1 MLWSLF
7 EENTFSCL
15 FKKIFFIIIIIF
27 SFTCF
32 IAVYNQIPLWANQRL
47 SWLVASPL
55 VHPWPFGDWTSQRS
69 NKPLQ
74 FAVASL
80 WTVNPAPGTLVCL
93 ESLSHTFTLC
103 FFFFWRQLCT
113 THMMWHM
120 MCKWSHRSRFWQTAL
135 PLGGGLRERSGPLK
149 PQSLPNLK
157 IHYGWQSF
165 RQNPQIPWTNVSV
178 V

>member
-1 MLWSLF
+1 MKNAEIMLWSLF
-7 EENTFSCL
+7 EAFV
-15 FKKIFFIIIIIF
+15 KHIFCF
-27 SFTCF
+27 SFTCST
-32 IAVYNQIPLWANQRL
+32 AVYNQIPLRANQRL

-55 VHPWPFGDWTSQRS
+55 VHSWPFGDWTAQRS

-74 FAVASL
+74 FGVASE
-80 WTVNPAPGTLVCL
+80 WTVNPTPGTLVCL

-103 FFFFWRQLCT
+103 FFWRQLCT

-120 MCKWSHRSRFWQTAL
+120 MCKWSHWSRFWRTAL

-165 RQNPQIPWTNVSV
+165 RQNPQILRTNVSV